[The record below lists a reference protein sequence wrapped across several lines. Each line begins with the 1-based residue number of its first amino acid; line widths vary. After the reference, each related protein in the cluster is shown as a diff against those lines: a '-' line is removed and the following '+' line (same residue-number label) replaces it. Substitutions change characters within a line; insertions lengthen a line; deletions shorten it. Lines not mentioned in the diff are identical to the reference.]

1 MENERELEKLD
12 GKERVYEMSSSGKA
26 HIADSLKK
34 GILAARNFAIKE
46 KAVVMF
52 VKNAFDEGYVNGTL
66 GVVEDF
72 DNEGMPIVRTFS
84 GDKIF
89 VKPAEWTVEEDG
101 KILAKVEQLPLRLA
115 WAITV
120 HKSQGM
126 SLIRRK
132 WIFPRRSCPGKDMA
146 LVAVARFCRAISSRS
161 E

>member
-1 MENERELEKLD
+1 MRKMKGNWKKLD

-34 GILAARNFAIKE
+34 GILAPGTLRLKK

-89 VKPAEWTVEEDG
+89 AKPAEWTVEEDG
-101 KILAKVEQLPLRLA
+101 RF
-115 WAITV
+115 W
-120 HKSQGM
+120 
-126 SLIRRK
+126 RK
-132 WIFPRRSCPGKDMA
+132 WSNC
-146 LVAVARFCRAISSRS
+146 L
-161 E
+161 